1 MSRFN
6 LFFVISFLSMV
17 PCKIAADIKV
27 TLVPL
32 FSNSTWINSVFMCA
46 YFGRSKSSPYRFTL
60 DTEVFVFIVFGSL
73 LYDVCE
79 PNSFGTDAKILFD
92 TGETSD

>member
-1 MSRFN
+1 
-6 LFFVISFLSMV
+6 MV
-17 PCKIAADIKV
+17 FSSTGCYFAKTRRTIKI

-32 FSNSTWINSVFMCA
+32 PSNSTWINSVFMSA

-60 DTEVFVFIVFGSL
+60 NTDVFVFIVFGSL

-79 PNSFGTDAKILFD
+79 PNSFGTDAKIPFD
-92 TGETSD
+92 IEKTSD